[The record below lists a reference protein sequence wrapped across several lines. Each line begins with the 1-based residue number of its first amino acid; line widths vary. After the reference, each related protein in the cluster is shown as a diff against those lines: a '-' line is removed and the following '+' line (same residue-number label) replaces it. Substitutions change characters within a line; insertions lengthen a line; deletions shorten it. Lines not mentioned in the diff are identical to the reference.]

1 MIKFQIE
8 QRLQQLDWTLYK
20 LAKEVSALR
29 ATRSGKPPY
38 PAVRYHSAICK
49 ALTIPEQSKLETITE
64 IVEALGGT
72 VQITWNVLPDKAK
85 HKVKPSSNSNN

>member
-8 QRLQQLDWTLYK
+8 QRLKELHWTRYK

-29 ATRSGKPPY
+29 ATRSGKPAY
-38 PAVRYHSAICK
+38 PAVKYHNAICK
-49 ALTIPEQSKLETITE
+49 ALTIPDQSKLETITE

-72 VQITWNVLPDKAK
+72 VQISWNVLPDVKAT
-85 HKVKPSSNSNN
+85 HKPTE